1 MNGNSSWCAKY
12 LNIFRKICLGSL
24 ATEFQM
30 FIGAELL
37 LYYQPANT
45 ATQNIKILVLT
56 QSFLGGTV
64 LGLANLPL
72 VWIRKNCLAV
82 QTPYT
87 TREDIDVSIW
97 ISNSFLHFKQM
108 NFRKNGT
115 YVSDKKAGKKK
126 ISTIRRA
133 GSVSVG
139 EALWESQ
146 NLPSHD
152 QP

>member
-1 MNGNSSWCAKY
+1 
-12 LNIFRKICLGSL
+12 
-24 ATEFQM
+24 M

-37 LYYQPANT
+37 LYYQPPNT

-126 ISTIRRA
+126 SAPSGELGVCPWEKPRGRVRICLLMISPRA
-133 GSVSVG
+133 EMIQSRPTDLSSITGRKLASV
-139 EALWESQ
+139 L
-146 NLPSHD
+146 
-152 QP
+152 